1 MAGNDNKDEK
11 KGSNIGCLIVVVL
24 FVIGSLALT
33 FMKTSKEEFADMG
46 YLIMSIAGLVVAY
59 FILKRL
65 GILGNSNTSSEPDS
79 GDGDNKSFL
88 KGCLIVLGIL
98 LFFGI
103 PDDLIQHGGEIAL
116 FPMVRMRGDGSDA
129 ADFEHVSFVF
139 HVHPVEPDGRDGD
152 PVDKAAD
159 MDHVRIVRK
168 IEFGQDMFK
177 LCLGRLK
184 TESQVHQV
192 DHGTVFVTSER
203 SDLHRKT
210 PSIHSDS
217 SIP

>member
-103 PDDLIQHGGEIAL
+103 VACL
-116 FPMVRMRGDGSDA
+116 FSSSM
-129 ADFEHVSFVF
+129 ELNY
-139 HVHPVEPDGRDGD
+139 
-152 PVDKAAD
+152 
-159 MDHVRIVRK
+159 IVGVVVVVAFA
-168 IEFGQDMFK
+168 IF
-177 LCLGRLK
+177 LGVLFYRHMK
-184 TESQVHQV
+184 
-192 DHGTVFVTSER
+192 DN
-203 SDLHRKT
+203 
-210 PSIHSDS
+210 
-217 SIP
+217 